1 MNNEYAGLNG
11 FIWWTGVVEDR
22 KDPLKLGRCR
32 VRIIG
37 WHSDNV
43 NDTPTNTLPWAQA
56 LLPLNNPMTFTPK
69 ESDMVVGFFLDGVNA
84 QHPVMMGVLPGIP
97 LTESGEMKAFSDTRT
112 QKEIDVSPKFLN
124 KDPSRYPANLDE
136 PTTSRLARGD
146 QSYDPAQITYLNSL
160 IKSNKYGVDQKP
172 SYNARY
178 PYNYAIDT
186 ESGHA
191 FEMDDTPNYERINL
205 MHKTGSHVEFRP
217 TGDVHRKVIGSSS
230 IVIDKDETMHVKG
243 NRVVYIDGDLSYVV
257 NGNVTFQVKKD
268 FAVVARNITLAAS
281 ANWTGSAKRSASL
294 SGVASSSLGGLMSAT
309 TSVNGIISN
318 VTGMVSLTATSSG
331 KATYGGK
338 AVTNING
345 GLIAMTTA
353 AAPNPNADD
362 TKSAAAPAATDVAPD
377 GTPFTP
383 ATPVTQSVASGSLN
397 ATEITNGAIP
407 PKIDQVIGNAVNNPN
422 FFKEQVYGTPASTWS
437 GMSELQITNTLTNNP
452 TLLDTLKA
460 DIATGVQSATEYG
473 KNLGT
478 DIVNQTGYKDVLTSY
493 DKVGASI
500 SAADQAVGVSGT
512 VKAYSTIAK
521 NVVELGVNTINVG
534 TKVSSLSVDVI
545 KAKQFLNLQCT
556 KKLVNQYVDDLTD
569 NIKEKWDDIK
579 QEIKDIETKLKDS
592 NDALKDK
599 ASEIRKAID
608 KYDEK
613 AFDEFVNANHKD
625 EVCKTCAQEA
635 VTKVQDAGISKTQA
649 AKELSACLYK
659 GYLAFKQVYAS
670 SVPLTDKSVADQI
683 NGNCPT

>member
-11 FIWWTGVVEDR
+11 FIWWTGIVEDR

-43 NDTPTNTLPWAQA
+43 NDSPTNTLPWAQA
-56 LLPLNNPMTFTPK
+56 LLPLNNPMTFTPR
-69 ESDMVVGFFLDGVNA
+69 ESDMVVGFFLDGENA

-97 LTESGEMKAFSDTRT
+97 LSESGERKAFSDTRT
-112 QKEIDVSPKFLN
+112 QKEIDIAPNFLN
-124 KDPSRYPANLDE
+124 GNPSRYPRNLDE

-146 QSYDPAQITYLNSL
+146 QSYDPAQITYLKSL
-160 IKSNKYGVDQKP
+160 TKGNKYGVDQNP

-191 FEMDDTPNYERINL
+191 FEMDDTPDYERINL

-217 TGDVHRKVIGSSS
+217 TGDVHKKVVGSSN
-230 IVIDKDETMHVKG
+230 IVVDKDESMHVKG
-243 NRVVYIDGDLSYVV
+243 NRIVYIDGDLSYVV
-257 NGNVTFQVKKD
+257 NGSVTFQVKKD

-281 ANWTGSAKRSASL
+281 ANWTGSAKMMASL
-294 SGVASSSLGGLMSAT
+294 SGMISSSLGGLTSAT
-309 TSVNGIISN
+309 TSVNGVISN

-338 AVTNING
+338 AITNING
-345 GLIAMTTA
+345 ALIALTSA
-353 AAPNPNADD
+353 AAPNPNDD
-362 TKSAAAPAATDVAPD
+362 TTKSAEAPAATSVAPD

-383 ATPVTQSVASGSLN
+383 PATVTESVTSSSLN

-407 PKIDQVIGNAVNNPN
+407 PRIDQVIGNAVNNPN
-422 FFKEQVYGTPASTWS
+422 FFKEQVYGTPVSTWS

-452 TLLDTLKA
+452 SLLDTLKA
-460 DIATGVQSATEYG
+460 DIATGFQSASSWG
-473 KNLGT
+473 QKIGT
-478 DIVNQTGYKDVLTSY
+478 DLINQTGYKDVLDQY
-493 DKVGASI
+493 DKVDASL
-500 SAADQAVGVSGT
+500 SAADQAVGVAGT
-512 VKAYSTIAK
+512 AKSYATVAK
-521 NVVELGVNTINVG
+521 NVAGLTAATINTA

-556 KKLVNQYVDDLTD
+556 KKLVNQYVDDLTE
-569 NIKEKWDDIK
+569 NLQEKWDDIK
-579 QEIKDIETKLKDS
+579 QELKDIETKLKDS

-599 ASEIRKAID
+599 ASELRKAID

-625 EVCKTCAQEA
+625 EVCKICSQEA
-635 VTKVQDAGISKTQA
+635 VTKVKDLEISKAQA

-670 SVPLTDKSVADQI
+670 SVPLTDKSVVDQI